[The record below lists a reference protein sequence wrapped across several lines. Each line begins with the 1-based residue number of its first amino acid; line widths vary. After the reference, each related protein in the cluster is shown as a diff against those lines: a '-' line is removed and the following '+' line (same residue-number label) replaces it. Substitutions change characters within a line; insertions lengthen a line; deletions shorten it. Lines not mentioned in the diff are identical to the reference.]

1 MPTVGHQIKSKKE
14 ILKLENKVVIVTG
27 GSRGIGAAISKL
39 AGQKGWS
46 VCVNYNN
53 SKSSADE
60 VVNEISKSGGTAFAV
75 AGDISNESDVVR
87 LFEVAESELGQLTA
101 LVNNAG
107 IITPQSPLV
116 EMDVSR
122 LQQVFNTNVIG
133 SFLCAREA
141 VKRMSSIRNGGGGSI
156 TNLSSA
162 AARIG
167 SPNEFIDYAAS
178 KGAIDTM
185 TLGLAKEVAIEGI
198 RVNAVRPG
206 IIDTNLHADAGDAT
220 RPEKLKQY
228 IPMQRVGSP
237 EEVARTVLWL
247 MSQEASYITG
257 ALVDVTGGR

>member
-1 MPTVGHQIKSKKE
+1 MKNSIS
-14 ILKLENKVVIVTG
+14 KVVVVTG

-39 AGQKGWS
+39 AAHKGYK

-53 SKSSADE
+53 NESTANDVVKEILNAGGSA
-60 VVNEISKSGGTAFAV
+60 IAV
-75 AGDISNESDVVR
+75 QADISNEKEVVR
-87 LFEVAESELGQLTA
+87 LFEVVDSKLGQTTA

-107 IITPQSPLV
+107 IITLQSKLV
-116 EMDVSR
+116 DMDASR
-122 LQQVFNTNVIG
+122 LQKLFNTNVVG

-141 VKRMSSIRNGGGGSI
+141 IKRMSNKHKGNGGSI
-156 TNLSSA
+156 INLSSA

-185 TLGLAKEVAIEGI
+185 TLGLSKEVAEDGI

-206 IIDTNLHADAGDAT
+206 LIDTELHSDSGDAD
-220 RPEKLKQY
+220 RPTKLKQFV
-228 IPMQRVGSP
+228 PMKRVGTA
-237 EEVARTVLWL
+237 EEVANTVLWL
-247 MSQEASYITG
+247 MSEEASYVTG